1 MNIWVKRV
9 LLVLVASVTALSTPA
24 QAEELTESRTLEELF
39 DAAPSGA
46 TRLVVDNIFGS
57 VTISGED
64 RRTISMVAKETRQA
78 DTKAGIARAAEE
90 VDLRI
95 FRREGEIELF
105 VDGPFRDENC
115 RNRWSDREQGRPRY
129 QVSYDFDI
137 RVPFDTELEVRTITD
152 GDIRISDVRRD
163 FEVNNV
169 NGSIRLEGMAGSGKV
184 ETVNGE
190 IWASFAANPLADTRF
205 ITVNGEVEAFF
216 QPGLSADLELKTQWG
231 ETWSEYPVVAL
242 PSHPPTQRTEDG
254 RTVIEFESGSR
265 VRAGEGGPKL
275 YFETLNGDIYVRKST
290 S

>member
-1 MNIWVKRV
+1 MKTAIYQIVFV
-9 LLVLVASVTALSTPA
+9 LAAAGGALSAPA
-24 QAEELTESRTLEELF
+24 LGEEMIEARTLKELF
-39 DAAPSGA
+39 DAAPSGS

-57 VTISGED
+57 VTISGES
-64 RRTISMVAKETRQA
+64 RQTISMVAKETRQA
-78 DTKAGIARAAEE
+78 KTEAGLARAAEE
-90 VDLRI
+90 VELRI

-115 RNRWSDREQGRPRY
+115 RNQWSDREQGRPRY
-129 QVSYDFDI
+129 QVSYDFEI

-152 GDIRISDVRRD
+152 GDIQISDVRRD

-169 NGSIRLEGMAGSGKV
+169 NGSIRLEDMAGSGKV

-205 ITVNGEVEAFF
+205 VTVNGEVEAFF

-242 PSHPPTQRTEDG
+242 PSYPPTQRHEDG

-265 VRAGEGGPKL
+265 VRVGDGGPKL

>member
-1 MNIWVKRV
+1 MKIWVKRV
-9 LLVLVASVTALSTPA
+9 FPVLVASVAALSTPA
-24 QAEELTESRTLEELF
+24 LSEELIESRSLEEVF
-39 DAAPSGA
+39 DAASSGS

-57 VTISGED
+57 VTISGES
-64 RRTISMVAKETRQA
+64 RQTISMVAKETRQA
-78 DTKAGIARAAEE
+78 KTVEGIALAAAEVE
-90 VDLRI
+90 LRI
-95 FRREGEIELF
+95 FQREGEIELF

-115 RNRWSDREQGRPRY
+115 RHQWSDREKGRPRY
-129 QVSYDFDI
+129 QVSYDFEI

-152 GDIRISDVRRD
+152 GDIRIADIRRD
-163 FEVNNV
+163 FEIYNV
-169 NGSIRLEGMAGSGKV
+169 NGSVRLEGMGGSGKV

-205 ITVNGEVEAFF
+205 VTVNGEVEAFF

-242 PSHPPTQRTEDG
+242 PSYPPTQRLEDG

-265 VRAGEGGPKL
+265 VRAGDGGPKL